1 MQSSIEGIDLVNI
14 SNAKLKGSS
23 ATRVSAK
30 IRADEGPTFETSAHI
45 LQTFYSGKISIIN
58 ASIDKPNSCL
68 SFFPQRSTTDSF
80 ETILI
85 LPINSTPTLKS
96 YPAIPKRVHS
106 AIMVI
111 SILAC
116 FNFKLSF
123 YLSTSIFAQ
132 CLFCLAFHT

>member
-1 MQSSIEGIDLVNI
+1 MQSSIEGIDLVKI
-14 SNAKLKGSS
+14 SNAILKGSS

-30 IRADEGPTFETSAHI
+30 IRADEGSTFETSAHI

-58 ASIDKPNSCL
+58 ASVDKPNSCL
-68 SFFPQRSTTDSF
+68 SFF
-80 ETILI
+80 LA
-85 LPINSTPTLKS
+85 INSTPTLKS

-106 AIMVI
+106 VIMVI

-116 FNFKLSF
+116 VNFKLSF

-132 CLFCLAFHT
+132 CLLAFHT